1 MSESSGDTV
10 SKYGDGTYSGRVK
23 WFNRTQGWGFITITG
38 EDFSGDDVFVYWN
51 SLDVGKEQYRYLVN
65 GEYVTFGISWNKD
78 AKHPYQAT
86 NVKGAQGGQLMCE
99 TRNEQFKS
107 KTYDTQDGGTRAPQ
121 PRSRGRHPPRPTG
134 FRNRHMSRQTYN
146 VDENGNKWVLVTP
159 RANNRRT
166 NNNRNQ
172 PRPQQEFTP
181 EQ

>member
-38 EDFSGDDVFVYWN
+38 EEFTNDDVFVYWN

-99 TRNEQFKS
+99 TRNEQFK
-107 KTYDTQDGGTRAPQ
+107 TRTHDTQDGGTRAHQSRP
-121 PRSRGRHPPRPTG
+121 RGRHPPRPSG
-134 FRNRHMSRQTYN
+134 FRNRNMNRPTYN
-146 VDENGNKWVLVTP
+146 DEDGNKWVLVTP

-166 NNNRNQ
+166 NKQRT
-172 PRPQQEFTP
+172 QQEFTSD
-181 EQ
+181 Q